1 MEDTEERVEDQ
12 DLEDEGGEEGDEEA
26 APPAVA
32 TETAGGEVETSLDE
46 LLSKREEA
54 RPAEEEEEEESM
66 LSLGRE
72 ERLEPLAVKVIPPQP
87 TEFVCK
93 KCYLV
98 KHRSQLA
105 DKSRMYC
112 RDCA

>member
-1 MEDTEERVEDQ
+1 MEDTEERLEDQ
-12 DLEDEGGEEGDEEA
+12 DLEDEGGEEQEEG
-26 APPAVA
+26 APTPVA
-32 TETAGGEVETSLDE
+32 TETAGGEVESSLDE

-54 RPAEEEEEEESM
+54 RPPEEEEEEESM
-66 LSLGRE
+66 LSLGPE

-105 DKSRMYC
+105 DKNRMYC